1 MPKLLIV
8 GLGDVA
14 RRALPALLSH
24 FEVTTLSRSSMALPD
39 SMVTRLTHVALDL
52 DAWSLSAVDEAT
64 LAQAFDAVLYTAPP
78 NAGDDASGGHE
89 DMRLRRLLSFWQRAG
104 VSPKQVVYISTT
116 GVYGDCAGAWVDE
129 ATALNPQSIRAKKR
143 VAAERQ
149 WREFAYGA
157 GAQVTV
163 LRAPGIYALERLP
176 YASVLADSPVLLADE
191 DSFSNHIH
199 ADDLAR
205 ACVFFLRQSCD
216 SSACLPFHV
225 FNVCD
230 DEPMLMGRWMSALAR
245 ILGRSDPL
253 GLSRSA
259 MQQQV
264 SPMRWSFMRESRR
277 IRNERLKSTG
287 FVLNYPS
294 AQGFL
299 QAHAETIRAYVAQ
312 NWGSDDHA

>member
-14 RRALPALLSH
+14 RRALPELSSC
-24 FEVTTLSRSSMALPD
+24 FEVTTLSRSPTPNQNEGA
-39 SMVTRLTHVALDL
+39 VKHVVLDL
-52 DAWSLSAVDEAT
+52 DAVTWTDAQKKC
-64 LAQAFDAVLYTAPP
+64 LAQRFDAVLYTAPP
-78 NAGDDASGGHE
+78 NASLDSSGNYE
-89 DMRLRRLLSFWQRAG
+89 DVRLRRLLNLWQQSG
-104 VSPKQVVYISTT
+104 VAPKRVVYVSTT

-129 ATALNPQSIRAKKR
+129 ATPLNPQSVRAKKR

-149 WREFAYGA
+149 WREFAYGS

-176 YASVLADSPVLLADE
+176 YVSVLADSPVLLPDE

-205 ACVFFLRQSCD
+205 ACVFFLNQPTQNA
-216 SSACLPFHV
+216 ACLPFEV

-230 DEPMLMGRWMSALAR
+230 DEPILMGEWMSALAR
-245 ILGRSDPL
+245 VLQRAQPHQI
-253 GLSRSA
+253 SREQ
-259 MQQQV
+259 MQAQV

-277 IRNERLKSTG
+277 IRNEKLKSAG
-287 FVLNYPS
+287 FELNYSS
-294 AQGFL
+294 ALAFVSE
-299 QAHAETIRAYVAQ
+299 HAEVIRAYVAYHHGGEGNAQ
-312 NWGSDDHA
+312 

>member
-14 RRALPALLSH
+14 RRALPELLSF
-24 FEVTTLSRSSMALPD
+24 FEVTALSRSPMSNQNEGVIRHM
-39 SMVTRLTHVALDL
+39 ALDL
-52 DAWSLSAVDEAT
+52 DAVTWTDAQKKYV
-64 LAQAFDAVLYTAPP
+64 AQAFDAVLYTAPP
-78 NAGDDASGGHE
+78 NAGNDSSGDDE
-89 DMRLRRLLSFWQRAG
+89 DVRLRRLLSFWQQSG
-104 VSPKQVVYISTT
+104 VAPQRVVYVSTT

-129 ATALNPQSIRAKKR
+129 ATPLNPQSMRAKKR

-149 WREFAYGA
+149 WREFAYGS

-176 YASVLADSPVLLADE
+176 YESVLSGSPVLLPDE

-205 ACVFFLRQSCD
+205 ACAFFLNQPTQD
-216 SSACLPFHV
+216 AACLPFEV

-230 DEPMLMGRWMSALAR
+230 DEPILMGEWMSALAR
-245 ILGRSDPL
+245 ALQRAHPQRI
-253 GLSRSA
+253 SRA
-259 MQQQV
+259 QMQVQV

-277 IRNERLKSTG
+277 IRNAKLKSAG
-287 FVLNYPS
+287 FELNDPLALAFVS
-294 AQGFL
+294 
-299 QAHAETIRAYVAQ
+299 AHAEAIRTYAVTHHHGGA
-312 NWGSDDHA
+312 GDA

>member
-14 RRALPALLSH
+14 RRALPALLSC
-24 FEVTTLSRSSMALPD
+24 FEVTALLRSPVLDMSLSA
-39 SMVTRLTHVALDL
+39 VKQVALDL
-52 DAWSLSAVDEAT
+52 DAPVWTDAQKKC
-64 LAQAFDAVLYTAPP
+64 LAQRFDGVLYTAPP
-78 NAGDDASGGHE
+78 SVGKDSDAENE
-89 DMRLRRLLSFWQRAG
+89 DLRLRRLLSFWQQSGIA
-104 VSPKQVVYISTT
+104 PKRVVYVSTT

-129 ATALNPQSIRAKKR
+129 ATPLNPQSARAKKR

-149 WREFAYGA
+149 WREFAYSS

-176 YASVLADSPVLLADE
+176 YESVLSGSPVLWPTE

-205 ACVFFLRQSCD
+205 ACAFFLNQATRD
-216 SSACLPFHV
+216 AVCLPFEV

-230 DEPMLMGRWMSALAR
+230 DEPILMSEWMTALAQVLQR
-245 ILGRSDPL
+245 AQPQPI
-253 GLSRSA
+253 SRVQ
-259 MQQQV
+259 MQAQV

-277 IRNERLKSTG
+277 IRNEKLKSTG
-287 FVLNYPS
+287 FSLIEPS
-294 AQGFL
+294 ALAFVL
-299 QAHAETIRAYVAQ
+299 AQADAIRAFAQQYV
-312 NWGSDDHA
+312 GVDHGA